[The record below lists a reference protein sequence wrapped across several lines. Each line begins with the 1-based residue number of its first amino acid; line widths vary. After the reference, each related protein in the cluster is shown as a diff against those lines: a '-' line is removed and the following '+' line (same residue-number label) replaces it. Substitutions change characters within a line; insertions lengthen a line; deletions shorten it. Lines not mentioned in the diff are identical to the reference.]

1 MGKYRVADRT
11 DLSVAPDQGIQELV
25 VGLVNLVVEERNRDI
40 VLVPAETRI
49 IKVDHVQ
56 PFSVNDNV
64 VRVKIGMNQ
73 TVGCGIL
80 SERQKERM
88 YVPSQHNEVCLLG
101 RGE

>member
-1 MGKYRVADRT
+1 MGKCRVADRT

-25 VGLVNLVVEERNRDI
+25 VGLVNLEVEERNRDI

-56 PFSVNDNV
+56 PLPVNDNI
-64 VRVKIGMNQ
+64 VRMKIGVDQ
-73 TVGCGIL
+73 TVG
-80 SERQKERM
+80 RRVFTQRKKDRM
-88 YVPSQHNEVCLLG
+88 DVPSQLIEVGLLG